1 MLSTDLPRHFPQPHI
16 WKELYAGGGNT
27 FQYAYPEILSEES
40 PVWNTA
46 GMEFYGASSN
56 DADVIR
62 NLATSDPS
70 TSLYLAAID
79 YITTQATTPRKD
91 TIRKIEELAQ
101 TAGEDNWDGE
111 GAIKVSWE
119 TIEVARKLV
128 TTFPQNVLREN
139 LDIDVTPLGS
149 IDFGWVLERDVMM
162 NIIVLPSGEIG
173 FAYSVHGAR
182 GGGKEPWEGT
192 TIRSVSEAFDKVFNR
207 HGFGD

>member
-1 MLSTDLPRHFPQPHI
+1 MLSTDLSRYFLLPHI
-16 WKELYAGGGNT
+16 WKELYKGRGNK
-27 FQYAYPEILSEES
+27 FQYAYPDILPEES
-40 PVWNTA
+40 SLGNTA
-46 GMEFYGASSN
+46 RMEFYGVSSN
-56 DADVIR
+56 DAYGSR
-62 NLATSDPS
+62 NLAAIDPP

-79 YITTQATTPRKD
+79 YPTTQATTPLKD
-91 TIRKIEELAQ
+91 TMQKIEKLAQ

-119 TIEVARKLV
+119 TIEVARKLF
-128 TTFPQNVLREN
+128 TTFPNNVLSEN
-139 LDIDVTPLGS
+139 LDIDATPLGS

-192 TIRSVSEAFDKVFNR
+192 AIRSVSEAFDKVFNR